1 MASAIPIQFAEPA
14 AREVFGI
21 RNTRNKLVRD
31 FFTQRLKIM
40 DMENKIK
47 AIEICVEEIKMK
59 MAKEICDLEE
69 QYAYG
74 YSLPLENKVAT
85 LIRNLDA
92 FNQDKHTTDQ
102 HEIQKLIHATN
113 IEKSIANDMALEI
126 DRLDGMLPKTDKE
139 FEAIRIKYKPR
150 ATVEEIDE
158 DLPC

>member
-1 MASAIPIQFAEPA
+1 MA
-14 AREVFGI
+14 
-21 RNTRNKLVRD
+21 LV
-31 FFTQRLKIM
+31 K
-40 DMENKIK
+40 
-47 AIEICVEEIKMK
+47 
-59 MAKEICDLEE
+59 
-69 QYAYG
+69 